1 MDPRLTP
8 ANEIVACSTLKG
20 KIKHSNFVEA
30 KNYQIN
36 VPFVDL
42 LGTPDGKR
50 NRQLI
55 YGSKVKYFAEADGW
69 AFVQNTYDK
78 YVGYV
83 PQSAIGKATKKTHT
97 VIAPLAHVF
106 IEPNIKSRNVEMLPL
121 AAKVS
126 GQSVE
131 NGFLETELGWISV
144 SQLMRKIDL
153 YKDPIEVSKL
163 LQHAPYLWGGN
174 TTLGIDC
181 SGLIQISLL
190 LCGVECPG
198 DSDQQMNTLGHNLD
212 IASPQKRGDILFWK
226 GHVAWAIN
234 ERQILHANAYHHM
247 ATVIEEANEAI
258 ERIKKQDNNSLI
270 AHKRLTGELN
280 E

>member
-8 ANEIVACSTLKG
+8 ANESVACSTLKG
-20 KIKHSNFVEA
+20 KIKHSNFVEG

-36 VPFVDL
+36 VPSVDL
-42 LGTPDGKR
+42 LGAPEGKR

-55 YGSKVKYFAEADGW
+55 YGSKVKYYDEVDGW
-69 AFVQNTYDK
+69 AFIQNVYDN

-83 PQSAIGKATKKTHT
+83 PKNTIISETQKTHIVT
-97 VIAPLAHVF
+97 APLAHVF
-106 IEPNIKSRNVEMLPL
+106 MEPNIKSKNIEMLPL
-121 AAKVS
+121 AARVF
-126 GQSVE
+126 GEVVE

-144 SQLMRKIDL
+144 SQLKRKTEL
-153 YKDPIEVSKL
+153 SKDPVEVSKL
-163 LQHAPYLWGGN
+163 LQNTPYLWGGN

-190 LCGVECPG
+190 LCGIDCPG
-198 DSDQQMNTLGHNLD
+198 DSDQQMNTLGQNID
-212 IASPQKRGDILFWK
+212 IGSPRKKGDIIFWK
-226 GHVAWAIN
+226 GHVAWALN
-234 ERQILHANAYHHM
+234 ERQILHANAYHM

-258 ERIKKQDNNSLI
+258 ERIKKQDNNSVI
-270 AHKRLTGELN
+270 AHKRLIGELY

>member
-20 KIKHSNFVEA
+20 KINHSNFVEA
-30 KNYQIN
+30 KNYQVN

-42 LGTPDGKR
+42 LGSPDGKR

-55 YGSKVKYFAEADGW
+55 YGSKVKYFSAAKGW
-69 AFVQNTYDK
+69 AFIQNTYDN

-83 PQSAIGKATKKTHT
+83 PESTISSETQKTHIVT
-97 VIAPLAHVF
+97 APLAHVF
-106 IEPNIKSRNVEMLPL
+106 MKPNIKTKNIEILPL
-121 AAKVS
+121 AARVS
-126 GQSVE
+126 GEVIE

-144 SQLMRKIDL
+144 SKLKRKTEVS
-153 YKDPIEVSKL
+153 KDPVEVSKL
-163 LQHAPYLWGGN
+163 LQNAPYLWGGN

-190 LCGVECPG
+190 LCGIDCPG
-198 DSDQQMNTLGHNLD
+198 DSDQQMNTLGQNID
-212 IASPQKRGDILFWK
+212 IGSPRKKGDILFWK
-226 GHVAWAIN
+226 GHVAWALN
-234 ERQILHANAYHHM
+234 ERQILHANAYHM

-258 ERIKKQDNNSLI
+258 ERIKKQDNNSVI
-270 AHKRLTGELN
+270 AHKRLIGELY

>member
-8 ANEIVACSTLKG
+8 ANEIVACSSLRD
-20 KIKHSNFVEA
+20 KIKHSNFIEG

-42 LGTPDGKR
+42 LSTTDGKR

-55 YGSKVKYFAEADGW
+55 YGSKVKYFGENGGW
-69 AFVQNTYDK
+69 AFIQNIYDS

-83 PQSAIGKATKKTHT
+83 PQNSIVLETEKTHI
-97 VIAPLAHVF
+97 VKVPLSHVF
-106 IEPNIKSRNVEMLPL
+106 LEPNIKSRNIEILPL

-126 GQSVE
+126 GQIVE
-131 NGFLETELGWISV
+131 NGFLETELGWISL
-144 SQLMRKIDL
+144 SQLKQKTEL
-153 YKDPIEVSKL
+153 SKDPVEVSKL
-163 LQHAPYLWGGN
+163 LQNAPYLWGGN
-174 TTLGIDC
+174 TSLGIDC

-190 LCGVECPG
+190 LCGLDCPG
-198 DSDQQMNTLGHNLD
+198 DSDQQMNTLGDNLD
-212 IASPQKRGDILFWK
+212 VGSPRKKGDILFWK

-234 ERQILHANAYHHM
+234 ERQILHANAYHM

-270 AHKRLTGELN
+270 AHKRLIGELY

>member
-8 ANEIVACSTLKG
+8 ANEIVACATLKG
-20 KIKHSNFVEA
+20 QIKHSNFVEG

-42 LGTPDGKR
+42 LGTPNGKR

-55 YGSKVKYFAEADGW
+55 YGSKVKYFSATDGW
-69 AFVQNTYDK
+69 AFIQNTYDS

-83 PQSAIGKATKKTHT
+83 PQNAITSETEKTHT
-97 VIAPLAHVF
+97 VTAPLAHVF
-106 IEPNIKSRNVEMLPL
+106 LEPNIKSKNIEMLPL
-121 AAKVS
+121 AARVS
-126 GQSVE
+126 GEMVE
-131 NGFLETELGWISV
+131 NGFLKTELGWISV
-144 SQLMRKIDL
+144 SQLMQKIEL

-190 LCGVECPG
+190 LCGIDCPG
-198 DSDQQMNTLGHNLD
+198 DSDQQRNTLGQN
-212 IASPQKRGDILFWK
+212 INIGSPRKKGDILFWK
-226 GHVAWAIN
+226 GHVAWVVN
-234 ERQILHANAYHHM
+234 ERQILHANAYHM
-247 ATVIEEANEAI
+247 ATVIEEATEAI
-258 ERIKKQDNNSLI
+258 ERIKKQDNNNVI
-270 AHKRLTGELN
+270 AHKRLIGELY

>member
-83 PQSAIGKATKKTHT
+83 PQSAIGKATEKTHT

-106 IEPNIKSRNVEMLPL
+106 IEPNIKSKNIEMLPL
-121 AAKVS
+121 AARVS
-126 GQSVE
+126 GEMVE

-144 SQLMRKIDL
+144 SQIKQKTELS
-153 YKDPIEVSKL
+153 KDPVEVSKL
-163 LQHAPYLWGGN
+163 LQNAPYLWGGN

-190 LCGVECPG
+190 LCGIDCLG
-198 DSDQQMNTLGHNLD
+198 DSDQQMNTLGQNID
-212 IASPQKRGDILFWK
+212 IGSPRKKGDILFWK
-226 GHVAWAIN
+226 GHVAWVVN
-234 ERQILHANAYHHM
+234 ERQILHANAYHM

-258 ERIKKQDNNSLI
+258 ERIKKQDKNDLI
-270 AHKRLTGELN
+270 AHKRLIGELY

>member
-20 KIKHSNFVEA
+20 QIKHSNFVEG

-55 YGSKVKYFAEADGW
+55 YGSKVKYFNAADGW
-69 AFVQNTYDK
+69 AFIQNTYDK

-83 PQSAIGKATKKTHT
+83 PQKAIVKATEKTHT

-106 IEPNIKSRNVEMLPL
+106 MEPNIKSKNIEMLPL
-121 AAKVS
+121 AARVS
-126 GQSVE
+126 GKIIE

-144 SQLMRKIDL
+144 SQLMQKTEL
-153 YKDPIEVSKL
+153 SKDPVEVSKL

-174 TTLGIDC
+174 T
-181 SGLIQISLL
+181 
-190 LCGVECPG
+190 
-198 DSDQQMNTLGHNLD
+198 
-212 IASPQKRGDILFWK
+212 A
-226 GHVAWAIN
+226 
-234 ERQILHANAYHHM
+234 
-247 ATVIEEANEAI
+247 
-258 ERIKKQDNNSLI
+258 
-270 AHKRLTGELN
+270 
-280 E
+280 

>member
-8 ANEIVACSTLKG
+8 ANEIVACFTLKG
-20 KIKHSNFVEA
+20 KINHSNFVEA
-30 KNYQIN
+30 KNYQVN

-42 LGTPDGKR
+42 LGSPNGKR

-55 YGSKVKYFAEADGW
+55 YGSKVKYFSAAKGW
-69 AFVQNTYDK
+69 AFIQNTYDS

-83 PQSAIGKATKKTHT
+83 PESTIASETQKTHIVT
-97 VIAPLAHVF
+97 APLAHVF
-106 IEPNIKSRNVEMLPL
+106 MEPNIKSKNIEILPL
-121 AAKVS
+121 AARVS
-126 GQSVE
+126 GEVLE

-144 SQLMRKIDL
+144 LQLKRKTEIS
-153 YKDPIEVSKL
+153 KDPVEVSKL
-163 LQHAPYLWGGN
+163 LQNAPYLWGGN

-190 LCGVECPG
+190 LCGIDCPG
-198 DSDQQMNTLGHNLD
+198 DSDQQMNTLGQNID
-212 IASPQKRGDILFWK
+212 IGSPRKKGDILFWK
-226 GHVAWAIN
+226 GHVAWALN
-234 ERQILHANAYHHM
+234 ESQILHANAYHM

-258 ERIKKQDNNSLI
+258 ERIKKQDNNSVI
-270 AHKRLTGELN
+270 AHKRLIGELY

>member
-20 KIKHSNFVEA
+20 KINHSNFVEA
-30 KNYQIN
+30 KNYQVN

-42 LGTPDGKR
+42 LGSPDGKR

-55 YGSKVKYFAEADGW
+55 YGSKVKYFSAAKGW
-69 AFVQNTYDK
+69 AFIQNTYDN

-83 PQSAIGKATKKTHT
+83 PESTIASETQKTHIVT
-97 VIAPLAHVF
+97 APLAHVF
-106 IEPNIKSRNVEMLPL
+106 MEPNIKSKNIEILPL
-121 AAKVS
+121 AARVS
-126 GQSVE
+126 GEVIE

-144 SQLMRKIDL
+144 SQLKRKTEL
-153 YKDPIEVSKL
+153 SKDPIEVSKL
-163 LQHAPYLWGGN
+163 LEHAPYLWGGN

-190 LCGVECPG
+190 LCGIDCPG
-198 DSDQQMNTLGHNLD
+198 DSDQQMNTLGQNID
-212 IASPQKRGDILFWK
+212 IGSPRKKGDIIFWK
-226 GHVAWAIN
+226 GHVAWALN
-234 ERQILHANAYHHM
+234 ERQILHANAYHM

-258 ERIKKQDNNSLI
+258 ERIKKQDNNSVI
-270 AHKRLTGELN
+270 AHKRLIGELY

>member
-42 LGTPDGKR
+42 LSTPDGKR

-55 YGSKVKYFAEADGW
+55 YGSKVKYFGENGGW
-69 AFVQNTYDK
+69 AFIQNIYDS

-83 PQSAIGKATKKTHT
+83 PQSAIVKQTEKTHI

-106 IEPNIKSRNVEMLPL
+106 LEPNVKSRNVEMLPL

-126 GQSVE
+126 GEIVE
-131 NGFLETELGWISV
+131 NGFLKTELGWISI
-144 SQLMRKIDL
+144 SQLKRKAEL
-153 YKDPIEVSKL
+153 PKDPVEVSKL
-163 LQHAPYLWGGN
+163 FQYAPYLWGGN
-174 TTLGIDC
+174 TSLGIDC
-181 SGLIQISLL
+181 SGPVSYTHLTLPTILL
-190 LCGVECPG
+190 V
-198 DSDQQMNTLGHNLD
+198 
-212 IASPQKRGDILFWK
+212 
-226 GHVAWAIN
+226 
-234 ERQILHANAYHHM
+234 
-247 ATVIEEANEAI
+247 
-258 ERIKKQDNNSLI
+258 
-270 AHKRLTGELN
+270 
-280 E
+280 